1 MAAQFQH
8 LVNSFGQEI
17 EDKVSKNRDKDI
29 ATSFLAVHRFGFFHL
44 QSNCTC
50 TFVLSASTPLT
61 SSHKVCRRLLQYDRG
76 NGEKHRNY
84 GIVSFLFHFYASR
97 TTNTEMALNVEVMF
111 LILWKF
117 QMWWSEDLLHISR
130 HIRQDI
136 GKHQCT
142 RWPHTI
148 RHSYCNTQRNRE

>member
-44 QSNCTC
+44 QSNCTL
-50 TFVLSASTPLT
+50 VISASAPLT

-84 GIVSFLFHFYASR
+84 GIVSFFNFFVTFLCLQN
-97 TTNTEMALNVEVMF
+97 NTEIALNVETYVLVCLEISDVVERGFATYFTTHSARHWKASMRSVASHNSTF
-111 LILWKF
+111 LL
-117 QMWWSEDLLHISR
+117 Q
-130 HIRQDI
+130 
-136 GKHQCT
+136 
-142 RWPHTI
+142 
-148 RHSYCNTQRNRE
+148 YATQP